1 MVRVGVLY
9 YQEKKMDA
17 NELIAELKKQ
27 NRQKRIQ
34 DIENIQRGQVIPFEV
49 LQQSHWV
56 GCNPSNASYGPK
68 LHNRMNW
75 IENYFQKER
84 NEKVVCKQ
92 SDYGIELLYGQSA
105 VDYLR
110 EREQQTKR
118 LLIRYGD
125 KLTTHINKN
134 ELTETQRRCL
144 ESAQLA
150 SAKLK
155 HAIYL
160 VENPL
165 VVRDLS
171 KPQPVPQSVGIGG

>member
-1 MVRVGVLY
+1 MAWQGFFIIK
-9 YQEKKMDA
+9 QKPMDV
-17 NELIAELKKQ
+17 NELIAKLKKE

-34 DIENIQRGQVIPFEV
+34 DIENIQRGQVISLEV
-49 LQQSHWV
+49 LKQSHWV
-56 GCNPSNASYGPK
+56 GCSPSSASYSPK

-92 SDYGIELLYGQSA
+92 SDYGIELLYGQAA
-105 VDYLR
+105 VNYLR

-125 KLTTHINKN
+125 KLTTHIDKN

-160 VENPL
+160 VESPL
-165 VVRDLS
+165 VVTDLS
-171 KPQPVPQSVGIGG
+171 KPQPVLQPVKISG